1 MKTVRLVSFGF
12 RNNSIDLIIQ
22 TMGQAG
28 SRVVNQVFGQVWVP
42 VQRQVIDRRIQVY
55 DLIQEEMYKG
65 LYTRKSLFQRL
76 ISSMLEVK
84 ERIHDDA

>member
-22 TMGQAG
+22 AMGQAG
-28 SRVVNQVFGQVWVP
+28 RRVENQVFGHIRIP
-42 VQRQVIDRRIQVY
+42 VQRQVIGQRIQVY
-55 DLIQEEMYKG
+55 DLIREEVHEG

-84 ERIHDDA
+84 ERISV